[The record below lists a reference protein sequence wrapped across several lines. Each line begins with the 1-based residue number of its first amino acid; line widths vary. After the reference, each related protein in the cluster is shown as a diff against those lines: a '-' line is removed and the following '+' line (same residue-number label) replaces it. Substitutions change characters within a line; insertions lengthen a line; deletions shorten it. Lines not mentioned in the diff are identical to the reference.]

1 MKICACGRPRPVG
14 RRCSGADGV
23 VLPLRSA
30 ARRSGAVRQRC
41 GNVRRNQECRHVS
54 DATSPSR
61 SVPDGSGQAA
71 PGPHDESLSD
81 EERRRRFAEEA
92 LPLVDRLY
100 SAALRYTR
108 DPSDA
113 EDLVQ
118 ETMVKAYRSFHQ
130 YRPGTNLKAW
140 LYRVLHTT
148 YISMYRKAQRRPQES
163 LQEQIDDFSFYDEVA
178 RTGGSAERE
187 VLESLTADEV
197 KQAMADLP
205 ETFRMAV
212 YLADVEG
219 FAYKEIAE
227 IMDTPVGTVMSRLHR
242 GRKALQKALAGYAR
256 SRGLI
261 SEERETPEGAE
272 ADT

>member
-1 MKICACGRPRPVG
+1 M
-14 RRCSGADGV
+14 
-23 VLPLRSA
+23 
-30 ARRSGAVRQRC
+30 
-41 GNVRRNQECRHVS
+41 S
-54 DATSPSR
+54 DARSPSR
-61 SVPDGSGQAA
+61 PMPDGTGGVDA
-71 PGPHDESLSD
+71 PHHEVLSD
-81 EERRRRFAEEA
+81 AERRRRFAEEA
-92 LPLVDRLY
+92 LPFVDRLY

-130 YRPGTNLKAW
+130 YRPGTNLRAW

-261 SEERETPEGAE
+261 SGDLDSSDGAE

>member
-1 MKICACGRPRPVG
+1 MTDATTHLQDG
-14 RRCSGADGV
+14 SSDGASPIRQELTDQERLARFEAE
-23 VLPLRSA
+23 VLPHL
-30 ARRSGAVRQRC
+30 
-41 GNVRRNQECRHVS
+41 
-54 DATSPSR
+54 
-61 SVPDGSGQAA
+61 
-71 PGPHDESLSD
+71 
-81 EERRRRFAEEA
+81 
-92 LPLVDRLY
+92 DRLY

-113 EDLVQ
+113 QDLVQ
-118 ETMVKAYRSFHQ
+118 ETVAKAFRSFHQ

-178 RTGGSAERE
+178 RSGGRSAERE
-187 VLESLTADEV
+187 VLDSFTADEV
-197 KQAMADLP
+197 KQALADLP
-205 ETFRMAV
+205 ETFRLAV

-242 GRKALQKALAGYAR
+242 GRKALQKALAGYAV

-261 SEERETPEGAE
+261 SPEDVEDRA
-272 ADT
+272 